1 MSNVFIP
8 YEDIK
13 WTESKLGEGSSGKV
27 ILGEYKGIKVA
38 VKQFKIDIMNEIIYE
53 LRKHKK
59 LKNKNIVEFCGVVRS
74 PNDKTFLV
82 TEYVENGNLRDYLS
96 ENYLDWST
104 KTQMAVDIADGLL
117 ECHNNDIIHSDLK
130 AENILVDRN
139 MTLKIADFGLSV
151 TKFELDIG
159 IAAGGALKWRAP
171 ERFATSAKFRQ
182 KYSNNPKFSNIF
194 NKEMIKFYE
203 NQPILSDIYSYG
215 LVIWEIATN
224 GSTLYP
230 DIYEEDLIEA
240 KSNEY
245 VSDLIDIL
253 EQNDTPG
260 PLRRVVKE
268 CCRFS
273 PVKRMALEQKNT
285 KNAHF

>member
-1 MSNVFIP
+1 
-8 YEDIK
+8 
-13 WTESKLGEGSSGKV
+13 
-27 ILGEYKGIKVA
+27 
-38 VKQFKIDIMNEIIYE
+38 KQFKIDIMNEIIYE

-82 TEYVENGNLRDYLS
+82 TEYVENRNLRDYLS
-96 ENYLDWST
+96 DNYLEWN
-104 KTQMAVDIADGLL
+104 GLL

-130 AENILVDRN
+130 TENILVDRN

-159 IAAGGALKWRAP
+159 IVAGGALKWRAP
-171 ERFATSAKFRQ
+171 ERFAASAKFRQ
-182 KYSNNPKFSNIF
+182 K
-194 NKEMIKFYE
+194 
-203 NQPILSDIYSYG
+203 
-215 LVIWEIATN
+215 
-224 GSTLYP
+224 LYP
-230 DIYEEDLIEA
+230 DIYEKDLIEA

-260 PLRRVVKE
+260 PL
-268 CCRFS
+268 
-273 PVKRMALEQKNT
+273 
-285 KNAHF
+285 